1 MSKRWLRERK
11 NDFYYKKAKCMDYR
25 SRASF
30 KLMQID
36 DRFKIL
42 PQGGAVADLGAAP
55 GGWLQVAQERVG
67 PKGKVVGVDLQHIDP
82 LEGVA
87 TFRGDITRPETVD
100 RLKELLGGKADTI
113 LSDMSPNISGSY
125 SLDHARSVELCTH
138 ALNFARQ
145 TLKPGG
151 SLVMKIFEGDM
162 MPGLLNEVRMSFS
175 TLKLHSPKASRS
187 SSSEIY
193 IVARGFRPTARE
205 VEGVPPGRAD
215 PAENSY

>member
-11 NDFYYKKAKCMDYR
+11 SDFYYKKAKSLDYR

-36 DRFKIL
+36 ERFRVL
-42 PQGGAVADLGAAP
+42 PPGGAVADLGAAP

-67 PKGKVVGVDLQHIDP
+67 PKGKVVGVDLQRIEP

-87 TFRGDITRPETVD
+87 TIQGDITKKETVEK
-100 RLKELLGGKADTI
+100 LIELLGGPADTI

-125 SLDHARSVELCTH
+125 STDHARSVELCTH

-145 TLKPGG
+145 TLRERG

-162 MPGLLNEVRMSFS
+162 MREFLSDVRKSF
-175 TLKLHSPKASRS
+175 TTVKLHSPKASRS

-193 IVARGFRPTARE
+193 IIAKGFRLS
-205 VEGVPPGRAD
+205 PGESKAAAPEPQPDQPVR
-215 PAENSY
+215 

>member
-11 NDFYYKKAKCMDYR
+11 NDFYYKKAKRMDYR

-36 DRFKIL
+36 ERFKVL
-42 PQGGAVADLGAAP
+42 PPGGAVADLGAAP

-67 PKGKVVGVDLQHIDP
+67 PKGKVVGVDLQHIEP
-82 LEGVA
+82 LEGVS

-162 MPGLLNEVRMSFS
+162 MPGFLNEVRKSFA

-193 IVARGFRPTARE
+193 IVARGFRPAQDE
-205 VEGVPPGRAD
+205 DPSSSPAD
-215 PAENSY
+215 PADKSY

>member
-11 NDFYYKKAKCMDYR
+11 GDFYYRKAKRMDYR

-30 KLMQID
+30 KLIQID
-36 DRFKIL
+36 NRFKIL
-42 PQGGAVADLGAAP
+42 PKGGAVADLGAAP

-67 PKGKVVGVDLQHIDP
+67 PKGRIVGVDLQNIEP
-82 LEGVA
+82 LDGVA
-87 TFRGDITRPETVD
+87 TFRGDITKSETID
-100 RLKELLGGKADTI
+100 QLKKLLGGKADTI

-151 SLVMKIFEGDM
+151 NLVMKIFEGDM
-162 MPGLLNEVRMSFS
+162 MKEFLDDVRKNFS
-175 TLKLHSPKASRS
+175 NLRLHSPKASRD

-193 IVARGFRPTARE
+193 IIARGFRPNDT
-205 VEGVPPGRAD
+205 
-215 PAENSY
+215 NS